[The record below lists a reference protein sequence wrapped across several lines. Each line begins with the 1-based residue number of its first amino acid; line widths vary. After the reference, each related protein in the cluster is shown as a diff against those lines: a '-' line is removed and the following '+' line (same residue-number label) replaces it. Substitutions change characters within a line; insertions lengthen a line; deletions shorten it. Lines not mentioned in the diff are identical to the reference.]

1 MKKRMEESRLENI
14 LMGDVSALGSELS
27 LRTGVKQT
35 LNDRFTKLNR
45 IYETKS
51 INTIERC

>member
-1 MKKRMEESRLENI
+1 MEESRLENI

-51 INTIERC
+51 INTIEKC